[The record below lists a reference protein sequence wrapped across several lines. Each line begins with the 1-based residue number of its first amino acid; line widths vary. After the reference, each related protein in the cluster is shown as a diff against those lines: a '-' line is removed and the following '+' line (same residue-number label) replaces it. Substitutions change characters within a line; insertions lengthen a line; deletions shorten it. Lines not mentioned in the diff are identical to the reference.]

1 MPFSYQSD
9 GLPVQEL
16 FLRIR
21 TYNEKFSVLHLQ
33 LNLKTGHDPTKGE
46 IKDNTL
52 NCQKQ
57 LDISLTFGI
66 N

>member
-1 MPFSYQSD
+1 MKNFLYSTCKESD
-9 GLPVQEL
+9 TKVKIHP
-16 FLRIR
+16 
-21 TYNEKFSVLHLQ
+21 Q